1 MSDYGDEMPP
11 PEAEGLDRP
20 SDNEDA
26 LDDTAKEF
34 NDPPGT
40 LPVLNTA
47 DVDSDDESL
56 LSEVDEAQ
64 FANFDPS
71 AVQVAPDLDTLNKT
85 IKVTKRKRADGD
97 EPRPKKKK
105 EGTREKIKK
114 NRRRADS
121 DDGFSGGEQLDGKRS
136 RKSKSGT
143 DGEKVKKRAV
153 VPEINE
159 DDLTPEERRR
169 RALDRA
175 MDAAIKK
182 SSGKRMKRGDIVSI
196 GTHMLRFPANTIRI
210 LKQWPMTRSLRCAI
224 EWSLPHLLMLMQS
237 ALENPPLQS
246 SFSYLRLLL

>member
-1 MSDYGDEMPP
+1 MSDYGDDMPP

-20 SDNEDA
+20 SDNGDA
-26 LDDTAKEF
+26 LDDNAKEF
-34 NDPPGT
+34 NDPPGALQRHT
-40 LPVLNTA
+40 E
-47 DVDSDDESL
+47 DIDSDDESL

-105 EGTREKIKK
+105 EATREKIKK

-136 RKSKSGT
+136 RKSKSGA
-143 DGEKVKKRAV
+143 DGEKIKKRV
-153 VPEINE
+153 IVPEINE

-182 SSGKRMKRGDIVSI
+182 SSGRRVKRGDVVSARKRV
-196 GTHMLRFPANTIRI
+196 LRFLAYTCRI
-210 LKQWPMTRSLRCAI
+210 LKRWPMTRSWKCVI
-224 EWSLPHLLMLMQS
+224 VWSLPHLLMPMLS
-237 ALENPPLQS
+237 TPENPPLQS
-246 SFSYLRLLL
+246 SSYYPKSSL